1 MINLVCE
8 LFPQI
13 GEGGIECHLVG
24 DNLENLLAPEDAAP
38 GEGGGRE

>member
-13 GEGGIECHLVG
+13 GEGGIESHLFG